1 MTDMLLYISFGLFFV
16 LVLLSSIFYRKF
28 RVWKWILLVLT
39 GAVYAVLTYVPNLP
53 SVIPSAQI
61 LEYFPYFLYLCV
73 IVVAVTF
80 KNKIKITQNLTDYDF
95 FELEK
100 ELDEVKSTSELL
112 RLRYI
117 ETISLLPEGMIFYND
132 DLNGVFVTDQFLS
145 ITKTTK
151 HEMSLEEFT
160 SLIHADDQGAF
171 LQNIRKVN
179 KKNPTYDLKYRIRRS
194 DGFVWVEEKG
204 KVFEFEKKTHV
215 ISVVKGIDIKLFPDT
230 TIHEIDSLPTE
241 VQLLPY
247 LNQILKEP
255 EPFYMIMIH
264 LTNIPDINQRFGRE
278 VGNLMIAE
286 YLKKMR
292 YHFAK
297 DINSIFRMTGIQFCM
312 IIKEQ
317 RKYEV
322 LYRALQSGGDLIN
335 LTLTIGGIQQIIYP
349 NLGII
354 KHDPW
359 STYSMNDMVNLAN
372 KALAEA
378 ITNPKKNYSIFGE

>member
-1 MTDMLLYISFGLFFV
+1 
-16 LVLLSSIFYRKF
+16 
-28 RVWKWILLVLT
+28 VWKWILLVLT
-39 GAVYAVLTYVPNLP
+39 GAVFVVLTYVPNLP
-53 SVIPSAQI
+53 SVIPSEQI
-61 LEYFPYFLYLCV
+61 LEYFPYLLYLCV
-73 IVVAVTF
+73 IIVAVTF

-151 HEMSLEEFT
+151 HEMSLEEFA

-335 LTLTIGGIQQIIYP
+335 LTLSIGGIQQIIYP